1 MGLDALNPLE
11 VLFDDCKIMS
21 LRIDA
26 PTGRECDSLVEEGE
40 VAVGIKASPHWDSF
54 PSVFVD
60 ATFSVHHQN
69 ARTYDIDLSTRSQF
83 VFPEE
88 ASRDDADEYLRS
100 YGVSKIYDS
109 SRIYLK
115 GITAGGVFG
124 PIEIPGMSTSAQTGV

>member
-26 PTGRECDSLVEEGE
+26 PTGRECDGLVEEGE

-69 ARTYDIDLSTRSQF
+69 ARTYDIDLSTRSQ
-83 VFPEE
+83 
-88 ASRDDADEYLRS
+88 
-100 YGVSKIYDS
+100 
-109 SRIYLK
+109 
-115 GITAGGVFG
+115 GGQQG
-124 PIEIPGMSTSAQTGV
+124 RCG